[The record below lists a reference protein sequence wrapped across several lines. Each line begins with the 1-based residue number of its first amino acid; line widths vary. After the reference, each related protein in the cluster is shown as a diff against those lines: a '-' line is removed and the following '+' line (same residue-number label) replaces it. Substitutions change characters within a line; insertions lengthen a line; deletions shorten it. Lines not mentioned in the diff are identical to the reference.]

1 MMKTILKITMIFIF
15 SALFTQ
21 VKGQQDPMISQYMF
35 NGLFLNPAYAG
46 SHKYFE
52 STLLYRKQWVNF
64 VGAPQSILAAV
75 DGPLQNNKMGV
86 GLILMND
93 KIGVTNQTDILANYS
108 YNVKVGEGKLA
119 FGIKAGISQFRAS
132 VSDLVYWD
140 EADPVYVSNIQS
152 KVIPRFGTGAYY
164 YQDKWYAGV
173 SVPTLLAYDN
183 SYKFSANINDAS
195 NLRRHLLVT
204 GGYVFTLNDNWKIK
218 PSALIKYTHAAPIE
232 VDINT
237 NVLYKDM
244 IWLGVS
250 FRTGDSFVTMLEYQ
264 ANDRFRIGYA
274 HDFTITKIRNYS
286 TGTHEIMVGYDFGK
300 DFTKVKTPRYF

>member
-1 MMKTILKITMIFIF
+1 MIFIF
-15 SALFTQ
+15 SVHFTQ

-119 FGIKAGISQFRAS
+119 FGIKAGVSQFKAS
-132 VSDLVYWD
+132 VTDLVYWD
-140 EADPVYVSNIQS
+140 ASDPVYVSNIQS

-173 SVPTLLAYDN
+173 SVPTLLAYEKG
-183 SYKFSANINDAS
+183 YKFSANINDAS
-195 NLRRHLLVT
+195 NLRRHLLIT

-274 HDFTITKIRNYS
+274 HDFTITRIRNYS